1 MICVNSST
9 CTTQFQFLFVLLK
22 SFTNLFVTLIKFHN
36 LHFQIRRSHSQW
48 SSSSSSVVPSSF
60 SSWKPFSPKASSIN
74 NWFCQKT
81 DFLGHRYFCQKN
93 LCYFGFKHQSI
104 IYFEIYFEINIRE
117 CWDIFW
123 NQYQGMLRRSPTLL
137 RDLNLGL
144 SVSPLPH
151 GALTSFHCHHY
162 WIFLHFFVDEPL
174 LHGTVTFF
182 HYHHYNQSTILCR
195 EQRWVWLWAFSWLK
209 WVKGVL
215 ARQMPRHWGSTG
227 LKRWTL

>member
-1 MICVNSST
+1 MCQFLNMYHSISIGSP
-9 CTTQFQFLFVLLK
+9 FQFLFVLLK

-151 GALTSFHCHHY
+151 GALTSFHCLHY
-162 WIFLHFFVDEPL
+162 WFFLDF
-174 LHGTVTFF
+174 
-182 HYHHYNQSTILCR
+182 C
-195 EQRWVWLWAFSWLK
+195 
-209 WVKGVL
+209 
-215 ARQMPRHWGSTG
+215 
-227 LKRWTL
+227 